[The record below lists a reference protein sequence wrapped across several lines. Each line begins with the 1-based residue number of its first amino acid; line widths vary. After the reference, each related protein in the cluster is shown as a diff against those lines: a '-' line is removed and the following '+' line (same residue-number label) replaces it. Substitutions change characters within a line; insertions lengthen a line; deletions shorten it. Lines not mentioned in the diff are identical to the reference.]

1 MRLRSMVAL
10 LIIAGVFGII
20 AALWSGSGTAL
31 GPVRMGE
38 KTLSSGIRD
47 TMMVLTLIGGIGAL
61 ITAFTVKVFGRRI
74 LGIASLV
81 FGAFMV
87 PTFLFQANVL
97 SILSVILLTIVG
109 ITLLARPVKEP
120 SSPTTT
126 TI

>member
-20 AALWSGSGTAL
+20 AALWSGSGSAL

-61 ITAFTVKVFGRRI
+61 ITAFTVKVYGTHI
-74 LGIASLV
+74 
-81 FGAFMV
+81 
-87 PTFLFQANVL
+87 FLPSQCTVDP
-97 SILSVILLTIVG
+97 VG
-109 ITLLARPVKEP
+109 DSADHRGDHPVGPAR
-120 SSPTTT
+120 
-126 TI
+126 